1 MRTLPLRL
9 SPIEG
14 ESLPGYLARY
24 SHTFQFHPGDVL
36 RALGLEDPAGRYVP
50 AGCYGVWL
58 SPNQFARVSFVTGIE
73 PDRLELMLL
82 ARYAG
87 RAFPRSSLT
96 GPERLR
102 REVPAREV
110 LVWSSR
116 FCPRCL
122 RDDGVWQLRWQ
133 LGWSVVC
140 VRHCELLHHRCPQ
153 CSAAAG
159 IGRRAAWP
167 RDRQGRLTDP
177 ARCPH
182 AHQRQLCRAELAA
195 APTISVAEELV
206 TAQQSINALFDDG
219 VQPTLA
225 GDQLDPPRYLRD
237 LRVLAN
243 ILYIRPRPEAAPQPC
258 RRSCLPV
265 LTEPRVVA
273 GVLPRVLALANL
285 SGADAL
291 AAALRELID
300 RRYRETGDKLHRWT
314 LRRVSPPL
322 GAAMRRAVGESA
334 YASAASRMGLSAR
347 NHRRP
352 DDLDPA
358 LEPRHVPQLFWAS
371 DYERE
376 LAELLALAQCSPPAG
391 RRFCSV
397 LLARMLTPL
406 GWEDAIRYLDLPK
419 RFIHDGYNTTFAK
432 LRRDGRFDEV
442 ARRIKQI
449 ANQHAAG
456 CMIDHKQRRAHLAS
470 WTGIDARTWRLLQ
483 PDPLPPSRRRDRP
496 RRRSRASVWL
506 WCELAS
512 GHEHAAPIALPC
524 PELRHHFAFVRSVIP
539 ALRDRLLLLG
549 DILLATPPGQ
559 YETVPTRFAVALHRQ
574 GHLADNYYLTT
585 ISPLICQ
592 RILAHTSAHTGVD
605 IATITTSPSGTAS
618 PAAVAHA
625 RLLAGALLQEVAL
638 SSPAVI
644 ASVVQGDPGRLGD
657 NHRAYR
663 DTLARTPKL
672 AAEVKQLTRAIEAWD
687 TPAPTPPAAPHH
699 QRMLAI
705 ATAIKPRALELFLPR
720 FGSDLALRASMVACR
735 THTDLDWRDITSIH
749 ARPAARP
756 ANTRA
761 SVAYHHRADPEFDH
775 LYAQLLDHAHALR
788 RTAGYTNATLI
799 RCLVS
804 RSTTRAQ
811 RPMGSNYVSNGKVA

>member
-14 ESLPGYLARY
+14 ESLPGYVARY
-24 SHTFQFHPGDVL
+24 SHTFQFHPGDLL

-50 AGCYGVWL
+50 AGCYGLSL
-58 SPNQFARVSFVTGIE
+58 SPEQLARVSFVTGIQ
-73 PDRLELMLL
+73 PDRLELLLL

-96 GPERLR
+96 GPDRLR

-110 LVWSSR
+110 LVWNSR

-122 RDDGVWQLRWQ
+122 REDGVWQLRWQ

-140 VRHCELLHHRCPQ
+140 VRHRELLHHRCPQ

-159 IGRRAAWP
+159 IDRRAAWP
-167 RDRQGRLTDP
+167 RDRQGGLSDP

-182 AHQRQLCRAELAA
+182 AHQRQLCRAALAA
-195 APTISVAEELV
+195 APTVSVAEELV
-206 TAQQSINALFDDG
+206 SAQRSINALLDAG

-243 ILYIRPRPEAAPQPC
+243 ILYIRPRPESNAQPC

-265 LTEPRVVA
+265 LNEPQVVA
-273 GVLPRVLALANL
+273 GVLPRVLALASL
-285 SGADAL
+285 PDGDAL
-291 AAALRELID
+291 AAGLRELID
-300 RRYRETGDKLHRWT
+300 RRYRETGEKLHRWT
-314 LRRVSPPL
+314 LHRVSPPL
-322 GAAMRRAVGESA
+322 GAALRRAVGESA
-334 YASAASRMGLSAR
+334 WASAASRMGLSAR

-352 DDLDPA
+352 GDLDPA
-358 LEPRHVPQLFWAS
+358 FEPRHVPQLFWAS

-376 LAELLALAQCSPPAG
+376 LAELLTPAQCSPPVG
-391 RRFCSV
+391 RRFCSL

-406 GWEDAIRYLDLPK
+406 GWQDAIRYLDLPE
-419 RFIHDGYNTTFAK
+419 RFIHDGDNTTFAK
-432 LRRDGRFDEV
+432 LRHDGCFDEV

-449 ANQHAAG
+449 ANQHAARG
-456 CMIDHKQRRAHLAS
+456 LIDHRQRRAHLAS

-496 RRRSRASVWL
+496 RRRICASVWL
-506 WCELAS
+506 WCQLAS
-512 GHEHAAPIALPC
+512 GHEYAAPIALPC
-524 PELRHHFAFVRSVIP
+524 TELRHHFAFVRSVIP

-549 DILLATPPGQ
+549 DILLTTPPGQ
-559 YETVPTRFAVALHRQ
+559 YETVTTRFAVALHRNGQ
-574 GHLADNYYLTT
+574 LADNYYLTT

-592 RILAHTSAHTGVD
+592 RILAHTSAYTGVD
-605 IATITTSPSGTAS
+605 IATITTSPSGAAS
-618 PAAVAHA
+618 PAAVAHT
-625 RLLAGALLQEVAL
+625 RLLAAALMQEVAL
-638 SSPAVI
+638 ASPAVI
-644 ASVVQGDPGRLGD
+644 ASVLQSYPGRLGD

-672 AAEVKQLTRAIEAWD
+672 AAELKQLTRAIEAWD

-705 ATAIKPRALELFLPR
+705 ATAIKPRALELFLPG

-735 THTDLDWRDITSIH
+735 AHTDLDWRDITSIH
-749 ARPAARP
+749 NRPAARP

-761 SVAYHHRADPEFDH
+761 SVAYHRGADP
-775 LYAQLLDHAHALR
+775 
-788 RTAGYTNATLI
+788 
-799 RCLVS
+799 S
-804 RSTTRAQ
+804 STTSTPSFSIAHTYYGKRPATQTPGSKEVSSAGQQRAPGTQ
-811 RPMGSNYVSNGKVA
+811 RGPTTCQMGK